1 VSRAHPPTF
10 KAWLIAYVDPRR
22 EPPAICEAGIFPEN
36 APTKAERHRA
46 FAQLVLL
53 QAEGPSFAA
62 AEEQIKRIVC
72 GPDWRW
78 IYGVPVLSA
87 GFQHAWVGSASATV
101 CRCCGVREDDK
112 VTRGAG
118 GRDPDRCLVSHV
130 GICSGCGKRKGI
142 LQGDALCVCCRYS
155 SCFSDA

>member
-1 VSRAHPPTF
+1 VSRAQPPTF

-22 EPPAICEAGIFPEN
+22 EPPSICEAGIFPEN

-62 AEEQIKRIVC
+62 AEDQIKRIVC

-87 GFQHAWVGSASATV
+87 GFQHEWVGDGRGRI
-101 CRCCGVREDDK
+101 CRGCGVREDDEQ
-112 VTRGAG
+112 TRRVG
-118 GRDPDRCLVSHV
+118 GRDGHRCLVSHM
-130 GICSGCGKRKGI
+130 GICSGCGKRKAI
-142 LQGDALCVCCRYS
+142 LQGDALCSHCRYPP
-155 SCFSDA
+155 A